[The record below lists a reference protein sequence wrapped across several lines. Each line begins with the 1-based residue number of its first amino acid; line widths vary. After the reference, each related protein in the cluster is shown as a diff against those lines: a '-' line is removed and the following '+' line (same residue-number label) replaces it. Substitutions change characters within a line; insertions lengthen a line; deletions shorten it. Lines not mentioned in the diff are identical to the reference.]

1 MNLGYFG
8 AAAVLGISGVGSAI
22 GLMIAGTGA
31 IGSWKKCF
39 MNNKQAPGMLT
50 VFAGAPLTQTLY
62 GFILM
67 LFMQGAAADPTKNA
81 SLLFAIGIVCGCA
94 IAASA
99 IAQGTAGACG
109 ADALAETGE
118 GGTNYLTVVG
128 LCETVA
134 IFVVVFCLLALNR

>member
-1 MNLGYFG
+1 MNFAYFA

-22 GLMIAGTGA
+22 GLMIAGSGA
-31 IGSWKKCF
+31 IGAWKKCF
-39 MNNKQAPGMLT
+39 MNNKQAPGTMI

-62 GFILM
+62 GFLLM
-67 LFMQGAAADPTKNA
+67 QQMSNAAANPAKNPW
-81 SLLFAIGIVCGCA
+81 LLFGMGLVCSIA

-99 IAQGTAGACG
+99 IAQGIASAAG

-118 GGTNYLTVVG
+118 GFSKYIMVVG

-134 IFVVVFCLLALNR
+134 IFVTAFCFLFLL

>member
-1 MNLGYFG
+1 MNLAYFG

-22 GLMIAGTGA
+22 GLMIAGSGA
-31 IGSWKKCF
+31 IGAWKKCY
-39 MNNKQAPGMLT
+39 MNNKQAPGTLI
-50 VFAGAPLTQTLY
+50 VLAGAPLTQTLY

-67 LFMQGAAADPTKNA
+67 FLMQPAAANPAKNPW
-81 SLLFAIGIVCGCA
+81 LLFGMGLVCSIA

-99 IAQGTAGACG
+99 IAQGISGAAG

-118 GGTNYLTVVG
+118 GFSKYIMVVG

-134 IFVVVFCLLALNR
+134 IFVMAFCILSLL